1 MKIAIVGCRGIPNTY
16 GGFEQFAEYLSVGLV
31 QKGHNVVVFNSHDHP
46 YREDSYLGVEIARA
60 YDPGQYI
67 GSASQFIYDYL
78 GIRGARRLRPDII
91 LLLGYGSSAL
101 PLMLSRTGSSLVIT
115 NMDGMEWMRAKWSRP
130 VKAFFKWSERLAV
143 KHSDHLVADSTAIQ
157 DYLTR
162 TYGARSAFIPYGAN
176 VFENPDVSAL
186 DAYDLKKNEY
196 YLLIARFEPENNIKA
211 VLEGFRAS
219 RTTIPLVLVGSYGT
233 KHGKS
238 LYEEFGGHKNVR
250 FLGGVFDFQALNSLR
265 YLSLLY
271 FHGHSVGGTNPAL
284 LEAMAA
290 SANIAAHDN
299 VFNRSVLGEN
309 AVYFKG
315 PEDVRGIIENISELN
330 GKRQALTGKNLE
342 KIRTRYNWSRIIN
355 QYEELFINVL
365 QNR

>member
-176 VFENPDVSAL
+176 VFENPDVSVL
-186 DAYDLKKNEY
+186 DAYGLKKNEY
-196 YLLIARFEPENNIKA
+196 YLLIARFEPENNIKV
-211 VLEGFRAS
+211 VLEGHRDS
-219 RTTIPLVLVGSYGT
+219 GTIIPLVLVGSYGT

-238 LYEEFGGHKNVR
+238 LYEEFGGYTNVR
-250 FLGGVFDFQALNSLR
+250 ALGGIFDSHTLNNLR
-265 YLSLLY
+265 YHSLLY

-299 VFNRSVLGEN
+299 AFNRSVLSED
-309 AVYFKG
+309 AAYFKG
-315 PEDVRGIIENISELN
+315 PEDVRGIIDNVSELN
-330 GKRQALTGKNLE
+330 GNRQALTGKNLE
-342 KIRTRYNWSRIIN
+342 KIRTKYNWNRIID
-355 QYEELFINVL
+355 QYEELFISVL